1 MRKLPS
7 YRPGLEPMNDPY
19 LPELSDL
26 TEDEAVELLELLER
40 TNPKVGQ
47 ALANVVLNAELAGD
61 GEVLAAQLASMVA
74 HIEHVTGFER
84 FDKLLR
90 VCRAGY
96 KASFP
101 MGIRAGQQAKA

>member
-1 MRKLPS
+1 MQTLPP
-7 YRPGLEPMNDPY
+7 YHAGLGPMTDPL

-26 TEDEAVELLELLER
+26 SEEEAVELLALLEK
-40 TNPKVGQ
+40 TNANVGQ
-47 ALANVVLNAELAGD
+47 ALADVAMNAELADD

-90 VCRAGY
+90 MCRAGH

-101 MGIRAGQQAKA
+101 MGIRSGKPPTA